1 MPRLPLIL
9 MTACLLSNFASA
21 QDEASK
27 PSVAMIEISGTP
39 ANAPGPLDWLM
50 PPEAPTLPQ
59 LIDGLHEIANS
70 KRYQAIV
77 IRLKDAALTET
88 QIQELSAPLAAI
100 RGAGTK
106 VFVFGEALGTSD
118 LMFAAHADE
127 VICQAGGDI
136 QLTGLATE
144 EMYLADM
151 FEWVGLKADMI
162 QVGAY
167 KGANEQMVNS
177 QPSPEWDENINGLL
191 DSMYSN
197 IREPILAG
205 RKLTNAALDKAMEDL
220 WMGQAEDALR
230 AGLIDH
236 AIDFTALT
244 AHVREDL
251 GQAFDWEFDAIPT
264 GDAVAPD
271 FSNPFGAIGALM
283 REPDVEPEGETI
295 AILHVDGAIVDG
307 DSSVGGF
314 SGEPTVGSRTLRNA
328 MEDILAEPLIKGV
341 IVRIDSPGGSA
352 TASEVMWQG
361 LRRLSGKKPVWVSVG
376 SMAASGGYY
385 LAVGGDRIYVN
396 PSSIVGSIGVVGGK
410 ISMDGL
416 YSKLKVNIVT
426 RTRGPRSDM
435 FSSMPWNDAQREL
448 VRDQMTRTYEKFT
461 ARVKAG
467 RKGVDIEKIAAG
479 RLFTGNR
486 AIENGMADRI
496 GGLDVAMDDMA
507 KELGLSDFKIMHY
520 PAPRSLP
527 DVISDMLGGT
537 IASAPDVA
545 SNNAVNRSVAATGE
559 RLLGVRTWK
568 QIARQLD
575 GMSQLREETV
585 ILMSPK
591 AVIVK

>member
-1 MPRLPLIL
+1 MLKSS
-9 MTACLLSNFASA
+9 LSFLTVCVISVSSLA
-21 QDEASK
+21 QDVSPK
-27 PSVAMIEISGTP
+27 PSVAMIEISGSP

-50 PPEAPTLPQ
+50 PPEDPTLPQ
-59 LIDGLHEIANS
+59 LIEGLHELANS
-70 KRYQAIV
+70 KRHQAVV
-77 IRLKDAALTET
+77 IRLKDAALSET
-88 QIQELSAPLAAI
+88 QIQELAAPLAEI
-100 RGAGTK
+100 RSAGTK
-106 VFVFGEALGTSD
+106 VYVFGEAYGTSD
-118 LMFAAHADE
+118 LMFAAHADQ

-136 QLTGLATE
+136 QLSGLAME

-177 QPSPEWDENINGLL
+177 KPSPEWDENINGLL
-191 DSMYSN
+191 DSMYNN
-197 IREPILAG
+197 IRQPILTG
-205 RKLTNAALDKAMEDL
+205 RKLTEAALDKAMEEL

-244 AHVREDL
+244 AHVRADI
-251 GQAFDWEFDAIPT
+251 GGAFDWDFNAIST
-264 GDAVAPD
+264 GDATPPD

-283 REPDVEPEGETI
+283 REPDVKPQSETI

-314 SGEPTVGSRTLRNA
+314 SGEATVGSRTLRNA

-361 LRRLSGKKPVWVSVG
+361 LRRLAEKKPVWVSVG

-396 PSSIVGSIGVVGGK
+396 PSSVGGSIGVVGGK
-410 ISMDGL
+410 ISMEAL
-416 YSKLKVNIVT
+416 YGKMKVNIVT

-435 FSSMPWNDAQREL
+435 FSGAPWNDSQREL
-448 VRDQMTRTYEKFT
+448 VREQMTRTYEKFT
-461 ARVKAG
+461 SRVKAG
-467 RKGVDIEKIAAG
+467 RKGIDIDKVAAG
-479 RLFTGNR
+479 RLFTGDR

-507 KELGLSDFKIMHY
+507 KELGLSDFEVMHY
-520 PAPRSLP
+520 PSPRSLP

-537 IASAPDVA
+537 IAAAPSVA
-545 SNNAVNRSVAATGE
+545 SKEAINRTVAATGE

-575 GMSQLREETV
+575 GMSQLRDEAV